1 MEENY
6 AVICLNGHVILS
18 YLEPG
23 SPFDPHCT
31 KCGEKT
37 LNKCPS
43 CEHFIPGGG
52 DILWTGGAPIDPPHY
67 CHNCGKPYPW
77 TERTTFA
84 AAEIIRMS
92 DSLTEE
98 EQSDFISAIPT
109 LYTET
114 PQTKVGI
121 LKFKKYAAKAGSVIG
136 DGLRD
141 ILVDIIS
148 ESIKKALWGQ

>member
-1 MEENY
+1 
-6 AVICLNGHVILS
+6 
-18 YLEPG
+18 
-23 SPFDPHCT
+23 
-31 KCGEKT
+31 
-37 LNKCPS
+37 
-43 CEHFIPGGG
+43 
-52 DILWTGGAPIDPPHY
+52 
-67 CHNCGKPYPW
+67 
-77 TERTTFA
+77 
-84 AAEIIRMS
+84 MS